1 MPTNSSATTSVTSSV
16 TTTSATK
23 PLFYNAPEAL
33 SRVAHANLKVVV
45 SGDFSFA
52 RNTSSVPL
60 AISEFSAASGHYP
73 IAFLSVKGDTKPS
86 MPVALL
92 SIAQDKNDYI
102 DSEGHWRK
110 GSYVPA
116 YVRRYPFAFASD
128 ESSGNL
134 VLCADLASDRISTS
148 EGAPLFN
155 NGEPTEATTRMLGF
169 CTSYQQD
176 YVATEQ
182 FVTVL
187 GQMNLLREQRLV
199 LRGASGSRT
208 LAGLRLLDRT
218 AFRKLDDASFL
229 RLRSLGYLG
238 PIYAH
243 LASLHRLREFSI

>member
-1 MPTNSSATTSVTSSV
+1 MAKHKGPHTMPSSSSAN
-16 TTTSATK
+16 K

-33 SRVAHANLKVVV
+33 SRVAHADLRVVV

-52 RNTSSVPL
+52 RDTSSVPL
-60 AISEFSAASGHYP
+60 AISEFSAASGSYP
-73 IAFLSVKGDTKPS
+73 IVFLGVKGETKPA

-92 SIAQDKNDYI
+92 SIGQDKNDFVDGQGY
-102 DSEGHWRK
+102 WRK
-110 GSYVPA
+110 GAYVPA

-128 ESSGNL
+128 TSSGNL
-134 VLCADLASDRISTS
+134 VLCADLASDRISVAD
-148 EGAPLFN
+148 GVPLFN

-187 GQMNLLREQRLV
+187 GEMNLLREQRLV
-199 LRGASGSRT
+199 LRGTSTTRT